1 VRHALCARRGLRRL
15 RRFAHSVAFVLS
27 VPVAA
32 PALTAQPA
40 PPTRAAVIGAAREII
55 AKARYATFVTI
66 GRDGHPQAR
75 IVDPFTPES
84 DFTVWLATN
93 PLTRKVAEIRSDS
106 RVTLTWFDAAGQSYV
121 TMLGR
126 ATAVNDARE
135 KRVRWKEE
143 WKALYKDSNRGDDY
157 LLIRVKP
164 LRLEVSSVSRGIEND
179 KRTWRPATIEFPAR

>member
-1 VRHALCARRGLRRL
+1 VRLALRSTRSPAALRL
-15 RRFAHSVAFVLS
+15 VAYAVIALAAPVLAP
-27 VPVAA
+27 VVAA
-32 PALTAQPA
+32 QA
-40 PPTRAAVIGAAREII
+40 PPPSRAAVIGAARDII

-75 IVDPFTPES
+75 IVDPFMPES

-93 PLTRKVAEIRSDS
+93 PLTRKVAEIKSDS
-106 RVTLTWFDAAGQSYV
+106 RVTLTWFDAASQSYV

-126 ATAVNDARE
+126 AAAVNDVRE

-157 LLIRVKP
+157 LLVRVRP

-179 KRTWRPATIEFPAR
+179 KRTWRPATIDFPQR

>member
-1 VRHALCARRGLRRL
+1 VRRA
-15 RRFAHSVAFVLS
+15 AHSWRAWRAARGVAHAAFAFSALVLAPPITAQS
-27 VPVAA
+27 AA
-32 PALTAQPA
+32 PA
-40 PPTRAAVIGAAREII
+40 RAAIIGAARDII

-66 GRDGHPQAR
+66 GRDGHPQSR

-126 ATAVNDARE
+126 ATAVKDARE

-143 WKALYKDSNRGDDY
+143 WKPLYRDSNRGDDY

-164 LRLEVSSVSRGIEND
+164 LRLEVSSMSRGIEND
-179 KRTWRPATIEFPAR
+179 KRTWRPATIDFPQR